1 MLSLNSRVSLKEEE
15 AAGCPFWTMLSTLVA
30 QLNFKMIN
38 WQIKM
43 QFNDERLNL
52 CLNIGM
58 MDLAERMAAGDG
70 NGGKEERES

>member
-1 MLSLNSRVSLKEEE
+1 
-15 AAGCPFWTMLSTLVA
+15 MLSTLVA

-43 QFNDERLNL
+43 QFNDDERLNL

-58 MDLAERMAAGDG
+58 MDLAAGRWESG
-70 NGGKEERES
+70 EEE

>member
-15 AAGCPFWTMLSTLVA
+15 ATGCPLSTMLSTLVA
-30 QLNFKMIN
+30 QLSLRMIN

-58 MDLAERMAAGDG
+58 MDLARE
-70 NGGKEERES
+70 EERDGRS